1 MKDMVLNLN
10 DDFFQMKNML
20 FDFISKQ
27 NVRYMA

>member
-10 DDFFQMKNML
+10 DDFFLMKNML

>member
-10 DDFFQMKNML
+10 DDFFLKKNML